1 MGKSVLAS
9 TTLLVDAPSIMST
22 SEIYD
27 TSNSTRAAELDPLPP
42 EVVGMKPFDRPE
54 GIVLESVDDEDE
66 LSMTMTNCEAAVVE
80 RAEFTPL
87 LNNVESQLDSDG
99 NLRRRCGR
107 CVGGLFGWRGL
118 FGWNIKKK
126 DIDPLGL
133 SLLFICILAF
143 CFCAYIT
150 FIYFSDPHEKVHLHS
165 REDYASAKDAAINV
179 NETATALIRKALRR
193 R

>member
-107 CVGGLFGWRGL
+107 CVGNARTRVSLSITTGKQRLGDLCIFNLDRNLFESCSDCRADRVCWINL
-118 FGWNIKKK
+118 QEIVFWLMNNIV
-126 DIDPLGL
+126 IV
-133 SLLFICILAF
+133 SS
-143 CFCAYIT
+143 AY
-150 FIYFSDPHEKVHLHS
+150 Y
-165 REDYASAKDAAINV
+165 
-179 NETATALIRKALRR
+179 
-193 R
+193 